1 MSVFSTPVHV
11 RFFDLD
17 PDGHVNNAAYAT
29 YLEEGRAAYYPA
41 VIGLPLPA
49 ANTVISHLEIDYR
62 APIGVE
68 DDVTVTVDVPELG
81 TSSIPMKYEIVA
93 DETVAATADTVQVV
107 WDDTEGTPEPIPAG
121 WRSAIEGFH
130 GLE

>member
-11 RFFDLD
+11 RFYDLD

-29 YLEEGRAAYYPA
+29 YLEEARAAYYPA
-41 VIGLPLPA
+41 IIGLSLPA

-68 DDVTVTVDVPELG
+68 ADVAVTVDVPDLG
-81 TSSIPMKYEIVA
+81 TSSIPMEYEIIV
-93 DETVAATADTVQVV
+93 DETVAATAETIQVV
-107 WDDTEGTPEPIPAG
+107 WDETARTSQPIPDE
-121 WRSAIEGFH
+121 WRSAIEAFH
-130 GLE
+130 DL